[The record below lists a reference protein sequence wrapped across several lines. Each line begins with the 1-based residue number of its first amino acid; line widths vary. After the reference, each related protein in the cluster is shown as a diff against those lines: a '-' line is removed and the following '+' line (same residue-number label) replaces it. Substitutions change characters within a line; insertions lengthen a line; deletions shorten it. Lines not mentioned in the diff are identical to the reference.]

1 MSAAGVLAGQGHVR
15 IGLDDKALYTG
26 LKAMQ
31 VRLRSLGQ
39 QMASTG
45 ATMFGVGAAGLAPL
59 IPAIMK
65 ASDAA
70 EGYNRFLA
78 VMGQEAKATDA
89 ALAEMGKRIGRNQ
102 VELRDTAS
110 SFQGM
115 FVGLGMTKA
124 EAAKLATQMTEL
136 SLDFASFNNLADSDA
151 SERFLAGLSGSSEV
165 FDRFG
170 INIKE
175 AALKAKLA
183 EMGIKGTATELQK
196 TQARIAIITE
206 SMARQGATKDATT
219 TAGSFANQLK
229 AIKAEATSAA
239 QEIGASLIPVLQKY
253 LPQVREIL
261 TSGAKW
267 LKQNPEIIVQYA
279 KLAAGVAAAGAALF
293 TAGKAAEAVTSAID
307 ISSGAVTSL
316 KTNWQAFL
324 AIGVA
329 AAIAKIAYEIYQA
342 NSAVKDFNASMLRA
356 SQLAGQLQ
364 EKTVGDL
371 GSMEKSIQTARDLRE
386 AERIVRDIE
395 NRAAGARSSM
405 EGARARHNRLSEGWR
420 GYVPGQMVLAESAS
434 ELAEAEKRFDA
445 YSQSAQRARSALDK
459 LRKSRELELETIRK
473 AEQAKRSEIEKTRQT
488 ELAAE
493 QQRLAKLAASRE
505 RAQDEFG
512 VNPAR
517 GMRNPLWVGR
527 QQLQQFTRMQSSLMT
542 VMSATAAKG
551 LAAKT
556 VEVKTTEDLLGTIA
570 TNTRDTAEAI
580 KNMPGLKLG

>member
-39 QMASTG
+39 QMTSTG
-45 ATMFGVGAAGLAPL
+45 ATMFGAGAAGLAPL

-229 AIKAEATSAA
+229 AIKADAAAAA

-253 LPQVREIL
+253 MKQVREIL
-261 TSGAKW
+261 SSDSSW
-267 LKQNPEIIVQYA
+267 LKQNPQVVVQFT
-279 KLAAGVAAAGAALF
+279 KLAAGVAAAGAAMFAVGKALSAIDAGVTVVSKLAANWKALSVVGVAAGSIYLAKKYIYDLNGSIQELNDQLHRTEILNLKIDKARQQRDSNRF
-293 TAGKAAEAVTSAID
+293 DTAGKSIEEVEQLVKFAE
-307 ISSGAVTSL
+307 L
-316 KTNWQAFL
+316 
-324 AIGVA
+324 
-329 AAIAKIAYEIYQA
+329 E
-342 NSAVKDFNASMLRA
+342 
-356 SQLAGQLQ
+356 
-364 EKTVGDL
+364 
-371 GSMEKSIQTARDLRE
+371 
-386 AERIVRDIE
+386 
-395 NRAAGARSSM
+395 AAGARRSQ
-405 EGARARHNRLSEGWR
+405 EGAATRAREASSWFKSMTGNKILAGLQDEAKEAELVANQYGERASSLRKQFEEMKR
-420 GYVPGQMVLAESAS
+420 KRDEEAEQVKKTEAAKRAEYEKTQRAKALAE
-434 ELAEAEKRFDA
+434 RF
-445 YSQSAQRARSALDK
+445 RG
-459 LRKSRELELETIRK
+459 I
-473 AEQAKRSEIEKTRQT
+473 EQLMPANLAKRAGQGIAGGLDTLR
-488 ELAAE
+488 
-493 QQRLAKLAASRE
+493 AKLAPLAASLRS
-505 RAQDEFG
+505 
-512 VNPAR
+512 
-517 GMRNPLWVGR
+517 R
-527 QQLQQFTRMQSSLMT
+527 QESMMSIASS
-542 VMSATAAKG
+542 TAATG
-551 LAAKT
+551 LAARTETIK
-556 VEVKTTEDLLGTIA
+556 KTEDLLGDIASNTKQTI
-570 TNTRDTAEAI
+570 DAI